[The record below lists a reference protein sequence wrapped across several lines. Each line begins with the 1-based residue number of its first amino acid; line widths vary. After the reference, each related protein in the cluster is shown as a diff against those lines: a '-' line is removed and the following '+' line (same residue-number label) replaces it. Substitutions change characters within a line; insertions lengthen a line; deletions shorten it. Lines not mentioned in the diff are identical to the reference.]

1 MPLAL
6 AEFNTADP
14 DELRPLLTE
23 CLAVPRWGEV
33 VLLGRP
39 YADLSALVSAAEST
53 SPLLPGEI
61 ANAIAAHPRIGE
73 KASGSGTGAGWS
85 RSEQSGVDEAAARE
99 FADANAKYEG
109 RFGHVYL
116 VCASGRSGAEL
127 LADLRSRLDNDAET
141 EIAVAGRE
149 LAKIAV
155 LRLQKAVTA

>member
-6 AEFNTADP
+6 AEFNIANP
-14 DELRPLLTE
+14 DELRPLLHA

-39 YADLSALVSAAEST
+39 YAELSALVGAAESA

-61 ANAIAAHPRIGE
+61 AAAIAAHPRIGE

-99 FADANAKYEG
+99 FADANIDYET

-116 VCASGRSGAEL
+116 VCASGRSGEEL
-127 LADLRSRLDNDAET
+127 LADLRSRLDNDPGT
-141 EIAVAGRE
+141 ELAVAGRE